1 MRAAFNYNSQINY
14 SMYGYIGIMDAI
26 CPHCDAA
33 KFPGETP
40 GMCCANGKV
49 RLPPLETPPEPLSS
63 LIFGTSE
70 NSKHFLSHIQQYN
83 SAFQMT
89 SFGATNIIRD
99 NFMPTFK
106 IQGQI
111 YHQAGSLLPYPD
123 ADYQFLQIYF
133 IGDENREL
141 DQRCAIALNTRRE
154 IICELQRFF
163 HQHKAL
169 VQLFKIALDRMPSD
183 NHKIVIRADRTPFG
197 EHKRRF
203 NAPTIDEVAIVIR
216 GDQFQSRDIILH
228 RRNEQLQ
235 RVSELHR
242 SYDALQYP
250 ILHWKGDD
258 GYHINIPMIDPRTGL
273 HVQKKVSAMNFYS
286 YRLMVRPQEQNY
298 ILRCRKLYHQYI
310 VDMYA
315 KIGTE
320 RLNFVRFNQA
330 KLRSEQYIHLQ
341 DAIANDANI
350 NDIGR
355 LTILPSSYIGSPRN
369 MNEYAQDAMCYVR
382 KYG

>member
-1 MRAAFNYNSQINY
+1 MPPARRANIGRRTRNANDVALLRRSQTADERAQANASQRERNARNGFVNPVPVLNLARPSRIRRAVLAEMMRAAFNYNSQIDY
-14 SMYGYIGIMDAI
+14 SMYGYIGMMDAI

-33 KFPGETP
+33 NFPGETP

-49 RLPPLETPPEPLSS
+49 RLPALETPPEPLYSF
-63 LIFGTSE
+63 IFGTSQA
-70 NSKHFLSHIQQYN
+70 SKHFLSHIQQYN

-89 SFGATNIIRD
+89 SFGATKIIRD

-123 ADYQFLQIYF
+123 ADHQFLQIYF

-141 DQRCAIALNTRRE
+141 DQRCAIVSNTRRE
-154 IICELQRFF
+154 IIRELQRFF
-163 HQHKAL
+163 HQHNAL
-169 VQLFKIALDRMPSD
+169 VQLFKIALDRMPTD

-197 EHKRRF
+197 EHARRF
-203 NAPTIDEVAIVIR
+203 NAPTIDEVAIVIL
-216 GDQFQSRDIILH
+216 GDQFQSRDIVLH

-258 GYHINIPMIDPRTGL
+258 GYHINIPMIDPRTG
-273 HVQKKVSAMNFYS
+273 K
-286 YRLMVRPQEQNY
+286 
-298 ILRCRKLYHQYI
+298 
-310 VDMYA
+310 
-315 KIGTE
+315 
-320 RLNFVRFNQA
+320 
-330 KLRSEQYIHLQ
+330 
-341 DAIANDANI
+341 
-350 NDIGR
+350 
-355 LTILPSSYIGSPRN
+355 
-369 MNEYAQDAMCYVR
+369 
-382 KYG
+382 